1 MTSTKDGSIIRRLF
15 FSVVLYLLVE
25 KKMHIGVLGGGALG
39 LTAALRLAR
48 RGAQVTIIEKGNE
61 LGGLAAGFLVGDSG
75 TYLEKFYHHIF
86 RSDKDITAL
95 IEEMGLGD
103 KLTWHKVN
111 TSTLYKG
118 KLWKLSPVD
127 LLLHY
132 PISMIAR
139 LRLITGTAYLKA
151 TSNYKALNKFTAVE
165 WLQKW
170 MGKEAYDMQFKPV
183 LVGKFGDFY
192 DKISMSW
199 FWSRVHERSLDLGY
213 LGGGFQQLYDRLG
226 EEIEKAGGSIKLG
239 TAVTRI
245 VPIEG
250 GKTRVEVDN
259 GEPYEF
265 DAVVSSLPTK
275 LFLKL
280 AEGLPEDYK
289 RKYDWGDALGAHVAV
304 LALKESLLDPVYW
317 LSIADQGYPFL
328 VVVDHTNMRSTTGVR
343 RAASAVYRQL
353 PADVAPLFYAARRR
367 NAGRVYAAPEEAQPD
382 FDESWIEEK
391 WVFKAPF
398 AQPIVTREY
407 AAHIPPLKTPLPN
420 VYMGNMFQ
428 VYPQD
433 RGQNYSIR
441 LRGEDRRID

>member
-1 MTSTKDGSIIRRLF
+1 
-15 FSVVLYLLVE
+15 
-25 KKMHIGVLGGGALG
+25 MHIGVLGGGALG

-48 RGAQVTIIEKGNE
+48 RGAQVTIIEKESE
-61 LGGLAAGFLVGDSG
+61 LGGLAAGFHVGDSG

-86 RSDKDITAL
+86 RSDKDIQAL

-103 KLTWHKVN
+103 KLTWHNVN
-111 TSTLYKG
+111 TSTLFKG

-132 PISMIAR
+132 PISIIAR

-151 TSNYKALNKFTAVE
+151 TSNYRALNKSTAVE

-245 VPIEG
+245 VPVEG

-259 GEPYEF
+259 GEPYVF

-275 LFLKL
+275 LFLRL
-280 AEGLPEDYK
+280 AEGLPEEYK
-289 RKYDWGDALGAHVAV
+289 RKYDWGDALGAHVAI

-317 LSIADQGYPFL
+317 LSIADEGYPFL
-328 VVVDHTNMRSTTGVR
+328 VVVDHTNMRSPQEYGGKHLL
-343 RAASAVYRQL
+343 YIGNYL
-353 PADVAPLFYAARRR
+353 PMSHRYFK
-367 NAGRVYAAPEEAQPD
+367 QPD
-382 FDESWIEEK
+382 EETLAEFMPHLKKLNPAFDESWIEQK

-441 LRGEDRRID
+441 LGEKIAGMIELK

>member
-1 MTSTKDGSIIRRLF
+1 
-15 FSVVLYLLVE
+15 
-25 KKMHIGVLGGGALG
+25 MHIGVLGGGALG

-48 RGAQVTIIEKGNE
+48 RGAQVTIIEKESE
-61 LGGLAAGFLVGDSG
+61 LGGLAAGFHVGDSG

-86 RSDKDITAL
+86 RSDKDIQAL

-103 KLTWHKVN
+103 KLTWHNVN
-111 TSTLYKG
+111 TSTLFKG

-132 PISMIAR
+132 PISIIAR

-151 TSNYKALNKFTAVE
+151 TSNYRALNKSTAVE

-213 LGGGFQQLYDRLG
+213 LGGGFQQLYNRLG
-226 EEIEKAGGSIKLG
+226 EEIEKAGGTIKLE

-250 GKTRVEVDN
+250 GKTRVEIDN
-259 GEPYEF
+259 GEPYVF
-265 DAVVSSLPTK
+265 DAVVSTLPTK
-275 LFLKL
+275 LFLRL

-289 RKYDWGDALGAHVAV
+289 QKYDWGDALGAHLVV

-317 LSIADQGYPFL
+317 LSIADPGYPFL
-328 VVVDHTNMRSTTGVR
+328 VVVDHTNMRSPQEYGGKHLL
-343 RAASAVYRQL
+343 YIGNYL
-353 PADVAPLFYAARRR
+353 PMSHRYFK
-367 NAGRVYAAPEEAQPD
+367 QPD
-382 FDESWIEEK
+382 EETLGEFMPHLKKLNPAFDESWIEQK

-441 LRGEDRRID
+441 LGEKIAEMIELK